1 MYKREIISQISWFFV
16 EELLLNQENVFCT
29 SCTYID
35 FFFCTWQ
42 MERFN
47 SFDGEMDELSKPDLF
62 AYEVIFKKKPDC
74 SIYGSYE
81 YMYYLD

>member
-1 MYKREIISQISWFFV
+1 
-16 EELLLNQENVFCT
+16 
-29 SCTYID
+29 
-35 FFFCTWQ
+35 

-62 AYEVIFKKKPDC
+62 AYEVFLKKKKTDC
-74 SIYGSYE
+74 YTYGSYE